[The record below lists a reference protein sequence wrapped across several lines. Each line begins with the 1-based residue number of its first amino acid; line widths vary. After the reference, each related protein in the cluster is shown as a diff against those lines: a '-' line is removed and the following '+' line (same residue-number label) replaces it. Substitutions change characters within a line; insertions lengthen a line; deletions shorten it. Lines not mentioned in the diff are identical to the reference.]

1 MKRLFSS
8 TILALVTTFALTGC
22 GSGDSA
28 GDGGG
33 DGGGDFNDAD
43 VTFAQSMIPHH
54 EQAVDMAQMAKLH
67 ASTPEVKNLADKI
80 ESAQGPEIAT
90 MKGWL
95 KDWGKD
101 VSSGDDSS
109 EGMDHGSDDSGS
121 GMDDMPGMMSGG
133 DMAALDKATG
143 DEFDQMFLTMMIEHH
158 TGAIEMAK
166 TEQSKGKNADAKAL
180 AKQIE
185 AAQTTEIADMK
196 ELLTP

>member
-1 MKRLFSS
+1 MKRRLFSS
-8 TILALVTTFALTGC
+8 TILAVVAAFALTAC

-28 GDGGG
+28 GDGN
-33 DGGGDFNDAD
+33 GDFNDAD

-54 EQAVDMAQMAKLH
+54 EQTVQMAKMAKMH

-80 ESAQGPEIAT
+80 EQAQGPEIAT

-101 VSSGDDSS
+101 ESSDDSMG
-109 EGMDHGSDDSGS
+109 GMDHGSDDSG
-121 GMDDMPGMMSGG
+121 MKDMPGMMSDA
-133 DMAALDKATG
+133 DMSALDKATG
-143 DEFDQMFLTMMIEHH
+143 ASFDQMFLTMMIEHH

-196 ELLTP
+196 ELQTS

>member
-1 MKRLFSS
+1 MKRLLGS
-8 TILALVTTFALTGC
+8 TILAVVAAFALTGC

-28 GDGGG
+28 G

-101 VSSGDDSS
+101 ESPGDDSMG
-109 EGMDHGSDDSGS
+109 GMDHGSDDSGGS
-121 GMDDMPGMMSGG
+121 GMEDMPGMMSGD

-143 DEFDQMFLTMMIEHH
+143 AEFDQMFLTTMIEHH
-158 TGAIEMAK
+158 TGAIAMAK
-166 TEQSKGKNADAKAL
+166 KEQSKGKNADAKAL

>member
-1 MKRLFSS
+1 VV
-8 TILALVTTFALTGC
+8 AAFALTAC

-28 GDGGG
+28 GDS
-33 DGGGDFNDAD
+33 GGDFNDAD

-54 EQAVDMAQMAKLH
+54 EQAVQMAKMAKMH

-80 ESAQGPEIAT
+80 EQAQGPEIDT

-95 KDWGKD
+95 KDWGKEE
-101 VSSGDDSS
+101 SSDDSMG
-109 EGMDHGSDDSGS
+109 GMDHESDGS
-121 GMDDMPGMMSGG
+121 GMKDMPGMMSDG
-133 DMAALDKATG
+133 DMSGLEKATG
-143 DEFDQMFLTMMIEHH
+143 AQFDQMFLTMMIEHH

-180 AKQIE
+180 AKEIE

-196 ELLTP
+196 ELQTS

>member
-8 TILALVTTFALTGC
+8 TILALVAAFALTGC
-22 GSGDSA
+22 GSDGDSA
-28 GDGGG
+28 G

-54 EQAVDMAQMAKLH
+54 EQAVQMAKVAKMH
-67 ASTPEVKNLADKI
+67 ASTSEVKNLADKI
-80 ESAQGPEIAT
+80 EAAQGPEIAT

-101 VSSGDDSS
+101 ETSGDDSMG
-109 EGMDHGSDDSGS
+109 GMDHGSDDSG
-121 GMDDMPGMMSGG
+121 MNDMPGMMSDG
-133 DMAALDKATG
+133 DMGALDKATG
-143 DEFDQMFLTMMIEHH
+143 AKFDRMFLTMMIEHH
-158 TGAIEMAK
+158 EGAIEMAK

>member
-1 MKRLFSS
+1 MQRRLFSS
-8 TILALVTTFALTGC
+8 AVLAVAAAFALTAC

-28 GDGGG
+28 E

-54 EQAVDMAQMAKLH
+54 EQAVEMAQMAQVH

-101 VSSGDDSS
+101 ESSGDSM
-109 EGMDHGSDDSGS
+109 EGMDHGSENS
-121 GMDDMPGMMSGG
+121 GMDDMPGMMSKD
-133 DMAALDKATG
+133 DMAGLEKATG
-143 DEFDQMFLTMMIEHH
+143 AQFDQMFLTRMIAHH

-185 AAQTTEIADMK
+185 AAQNTEIADMK
-196 ELLTP
+196 EMQTP

>member
-1 MKRLFSS
+1 MKRRLFSS
-8 TILALVTTFALTGC
+8 TVLAVVAAFALTAC

-33 DGGGDFNDAD
+33 DFNDSD

-54 EQAVDMAQMAKLH
+54 EQAVEMARMAKMH

-101 VSSGDDSS
+101 ESSGDSM
-109 EGMDHGSDDSGS
+109 EGMDHSSEDSG
-121 GMDDMPGMMSGG
+121 MDMPGMMSKD
-133 DMAALDKATG
+133 DMSGLEKATG
-143 DEFDQMFLTMMIEHH
+143 TQFDQMFLTMMIAHH

-166 TEQSKGKNADAKAL
+166 TEQSKGRNADAKAL
-180 AKQIE
+180 AKQID

-196 ELLTP
+196 EMQTP